1 MLLMNKTWRTAC
13 LDEVGLCRTPWIQ
26 FFYNTKGDTFKA
38 KKCFSGFFFPIFFLN
53 CLMKE
58 FRQISFF
65 PTIPAW
71 LLNPDQTSRRKSFEQ
86 AAERRRADCY
96 SEKFVFVPSMVVWLS
111 GRADEP
117 NRTTSPPGS
126 NKSLRRRREA
136 PVYLLQ
142 LLGALLSS
150 ADLTGNKCWGS
161 LFFCRDTRERKPSL
175 K

>member
-1 MLLMNKTWRTAC
+1 MRLVSAGLLGFSFSITRKVTLLKLRNVS
-13 LDEVGLCRTPWIQ
+13 LD
-26 FFYNTKGDTFKA
+26 
-38 KKCFSGFFFPIFFLN
+38 FSFLLFLN

-96 SEKFVFVPSMVVWLS
+96 SEKFVFVPSVVVWLS